1 MMETGIPGPKIM
13 KILLIEDDL
22 PLLESLRRIL
32 EKEFEVETAATG
44 DNGLFLAEQNI
55 YDLIVLDIMLPE
67 INGLDIL
74 TTLRKKEIEVPV
86 LLLTAKDSVED
97 KVRGLDRG
105 ADDYLVKPFEVQE
118 LLARIRALLRRRG
131 AFKPDGILRY
141 GAIRLHL
148 KKQEGY
154 VNGFPLQLTEKEF
167 LLLEFLVQNAK
178 QILTKEQ
185 LYDRVWGFDSLT
197 SLSIVELYIHYLR
210 KKLSAHGLS
219 GVIHTIRGVGYMLED
234 RS

>member
-1 MMETGIPGPKIM
+1 M

-22 PLLESLRRIL
+22 PLLESLQRIL
-32 EKEFEVETAATG
+32 EKEFEVETAAAG
-44 DNGLFLAEQNI
+44 DQGLFLAEQNI

-67 INGLDIL
+67 IHGLDIL
-74 TTLRKKEIEVPV
+74 TTLRRKEIEVLV

-105 ADDYLVKPFEVQE
+105 ADDYLVKPFDVQE
-118 LLARIRALLRRRG
+118 LLARVRALLRRRG
-131 AFKPDGILRY
+131 ALKTDGILRY
-141 GAIRLHL
+141 GAIQLHL
-148 KKQEGY
+148 KEQEGE

-167 LLLEFLVQNAK
+167 LLLEFLMQNAK

-210 KKLSAHGLS
+210 KKLSAQGLD

-234 RS
+234 RR